1 MLVLCSDTQRFP
13 AAPPCASTCGAGTPR
28 PWMGPRSIPLGK
40 VREKSASLTGTAS
53 ETAVSSGAQN
63 KDVIEKASQK
73 EGKVRKQ
80 ELQLRSK

>member
-1 MLVLCSDTQRFP
+1 MWSRHSPSLDGATQ
-13 AAPPCASTCGAGTPR
+13 PC
-28 PWMGPRSIPLGK
+28 SIPLGK